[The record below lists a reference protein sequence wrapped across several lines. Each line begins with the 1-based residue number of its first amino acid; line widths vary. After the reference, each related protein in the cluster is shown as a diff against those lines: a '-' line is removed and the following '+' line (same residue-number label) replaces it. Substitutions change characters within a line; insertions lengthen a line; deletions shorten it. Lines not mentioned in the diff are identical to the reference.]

1 MKPSTFTVRTVFLP
15 ISHPS
20 DVELCLSSDKKAL
33 SVPLCKT
40 AGISLSNR
48 PFNHKSIRKAP
59 KFPTSASSPA
69 QHLFSSLLQLH
80 LSNFGP
86 SKLREMGKKDLVK
99 E

>member
-40 AGISLSNR
+40 AGISLPNR
-48 PFNHKSIRKAP
+48 PFTHKSIRQGSQVP
-59 KFPTSASSPA
+59 NISFFPSPTPFLLSS
-69 QHLFSSLLQLH
+69 ST
-80 LSNFGP
+80 P
-86 SKLREMGKKDLVK
+86 SQ
-99 E
+99 